1 MRTIVLTLTAVL
13 LVGCTP
19 TQPTSSP
26 SVSVGPVIPATP
38 EYHCTPDG
46 SQTAAP
52 CTEAEYRAQ
61 LERDQQYAE
70 AEAIY
75 RKMNAAELSL
85 YQVGA
90 EADESVLQYLDGEAR
105 EIVVAGHAGG
115 ARIIQGLP
123 KIESVARY
131 HGDLKEGAQLALVA
145 CVDNTGV
152 EFQAP
157 DGGVAHGVVSHEWTY
172 FANVA
177 GSWKII
183 LFESKEAAS
192 C

>member
-75 RKMNAAELSL
+75 RKMVAADADLFRRGL
-85 YQVGA
+85 P
-90 EADESVLQYLDGEAR
+90 ADESVLQYVSGRAKEAV
-105 EIVVAGHAGG
+105 IAGHATGDRSI
-115 ARIIQGLP
+115 A
-123 KIESVARY
+123 
-131 HGDLKEGAQLALVA
+131 GDLEIRWVRRLPGVSREGSVVALET
-145 CVDNTGV
+145 CVDNSSVEIRGADGSTGFGTVGTENVYFVDIDGTLKAVYIDYLEV
-152 EFQAP
+152 EQ
-157 DGGVAHGVVSHEWTY
+157 
-172 FANVA
+172 
-177 GSWKII
+177 
-183 LFESKEAAS
+183 